1 MIKHEEITFLENF
14 KSDFF
19 HKCSSPDNNGCFNL
33 PGFSVDEESIFS
45 VKDWIKFRVVI

>member
-1 MIKHEEITFLENF
+1 MINYEGITFLERF

-19 HKCSSPDNNGCFNL
+19 HKCSSTDSNGCFNL

-45 VKDWIKFRVVI
+45 VRDGIKLG